1 MAMENMIGRPVGA
14 HRETKREKAGIL
26 EKYRHSF
33 GRDDENPHHRVRI
46 NGDPRAS
53 ERKEHTSLSVSL
65 PHPPCFEHSSR
76 QQYTIHSNQRS
87 QQ

>member
-46 NGDPRAS
+46 NGDPRVRTKRTHVALCFS
-53 ERKEHTSLSVSL
+53 PS
-65 PHPPCFEHSSR
+65 PPVFRAFE
-76 QQYTIHSNQRS
+76 
-87 QQ
+87 